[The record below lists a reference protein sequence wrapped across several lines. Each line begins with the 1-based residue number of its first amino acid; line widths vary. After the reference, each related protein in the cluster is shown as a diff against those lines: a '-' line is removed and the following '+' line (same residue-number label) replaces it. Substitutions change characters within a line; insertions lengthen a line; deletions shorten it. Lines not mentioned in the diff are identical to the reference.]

1 MIQLANALFAIGEYG
16 QVISVLEDME
26 NRRLAPIAGGDD
38 VKLLRA
44 RSLVGL
50 LRSTEA
56 GEILRDALA
65 GKPGDVSLSNETAG
79 VLLTAGNRQQ
89 PLEVMR
95 GVVDASKTEESAMMM
110 ISVLSANEKWD
121 ELLQFLPSV
130 KVSNKIAAE
139 LRIAESRRLCLL
151 RENLPMRLAYYVV
164 CCRPLLKGPIDRTSN
179 FCSAAD

>member
-1 MIQLANALFAIGEYG
+1 MLSALEERVASERLIWAVCNAERTTAPALLVQFLQLNHEQILGNADLMIQLANALFAIGDYG

-89 PLEVMR
+89 
-95 GVVDASKTEESAMMM
+95 
-110 ISVLSANEKWD
+110 
-121 ELLQFLPSV
+121 
-130 KVSNKIAAE
+130 AA
-139 LRIAESRRLCLL
+139 RSHAW
-151 RENLPMRLAYYVV
+151 
-164 CCRPLLKGPIDRTSN
+164 CCRCVKDRRVCDDDDQRA
-179 FCSAAD
+179 FCE